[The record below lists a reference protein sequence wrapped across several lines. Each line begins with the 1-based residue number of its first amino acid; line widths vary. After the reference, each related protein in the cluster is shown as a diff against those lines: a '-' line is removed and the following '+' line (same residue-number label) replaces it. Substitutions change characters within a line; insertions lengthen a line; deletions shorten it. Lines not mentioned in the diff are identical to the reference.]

1 MKTPSPAPPFPS
13 SSTLITIPPSHYLL
27 NKLRKLSML
36 RASPPSRDNG
46 GGGDF
51 LQRAERLGLE
61 GGGGGGRAHPTTATA
76 TTITIT
82 FNICYTYIYIYI
94 HIYILYMYIYTYI
107 EHNCRRCNYGLLLF
121 ALPFCLCR
129 RDGNKFGPSMISRLS
144 AVSWVRACCEGAP
157 HAEQDGR

>member
-61 GGGGGGRAHPTTATA
+61 GGGGGAGLTVHPPPGSRGPGPLSRAHGCEDLPP
-76 TTITIT
+76 
-82 FNICYTYIYIYI
+82 NHPQLPGGGESRGC
-94 HIYILYMYIYTYI
+94 
-107 EHNCRRCNYGLLLF
+107 EHRESRR
-121 ALPFCLCR
+121 
-129 RDGNKFGPSMISRLS
+129 
-144 AVSWVRACCEGAP
+144 
-157 HAEQDGR
+157 Q